1 MRVVKDRDPEW
12 WGLRTET
19 QIKKLNS
26 AKNFGCERGV
36 ENGEVFEDRRGIKV
50 FSSLFSKEG
59 RI

>member
-12 WGLRTET
+12 WGLTET

-26 AKNFGCERGV
+26 AKNFGCERV
-36 ENGEVFEDRRGIKV
+36 LKTGEISEDRPGIKV

>member
-36 ENGEVFEDRRGIKV
+36 ENWRSI
-50 FSSLFSKEG
+50 
-59 RI
+59 

>member
-12 WGLRTET
+12 WGLTET

-36 ENGEVFEDRRGIKV
+36 ENWRSI
-50 FSSLFSKEG
+50 
-59 RI
+59 